1 MDGIFPVLGAVND
14 DVKIVATFGND
25 GDKLLV
31 AGRFTRYI
39 VHKGHIPVRG
49 KGLRLIAA
57 RRFFRLGFRRG
68 GFLGYGG
75 RRVVAFI
82 ATARIS
88 GNRKAAHD
96 NQCGKQYGK
105 LSDYLFI
112 LHCRCPPV
120 RRGKWLP
127 AAAR

>member
-1 MDGIFPVLGAVND
+1 MKHKKLFRSVTALLAALVLMGGFSV
-14 DVKIVATFGND
+14 T
-25 GDKLLV
+25 
-31 AGRFTRYI
+31 
-39 VHKGHIPVRG
+39 
-49 KGLRLIAA
+49 AA
-57 RRFFRLGFRRG
+57 RK
-68 GFLGYGG
+68 
-75 RRVVAFI
+75 
-82 ATARIS
+82 S

>member
-1 MDGIFPVLGAVND
+1 MAVTKTHPIKSTLKAAIDYILNPEKTDG
-14 DVKIVATFGND
+14 
-25 GDKLLV
+25 
-31 AGRFTRYI
+31 
-39 VHKGHIPVRG
+39 KGHIPVRG

-68 GFLGYGG
+68 GSLGYGG